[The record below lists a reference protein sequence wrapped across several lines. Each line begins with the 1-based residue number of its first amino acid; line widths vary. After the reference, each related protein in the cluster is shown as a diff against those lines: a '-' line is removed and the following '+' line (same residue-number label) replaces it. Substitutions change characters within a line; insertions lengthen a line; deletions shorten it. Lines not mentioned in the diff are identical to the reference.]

1 MFTDPTSVVSLVN
14 IDGTPNII
22 DLSDI
27 VAVIDGKT
35 EIQDFP
41 MVGRMTLMVNM
52 LL

>member
-27 VAVIDGKT
+27 VAVIDGKHGNT
-35 EIQDFP
+35 GFP
-41 MVGRMTLMVNM
+41 YGR
-52 LL
+52 